1 MISSTQPRGPG
12 LVAALIIIAAA
23 PYLSSCSVT
32 NQVVSG
38 GHSTEYDLPVG
49 NIAAHGLAMITPSAA
64 TGQETNRQALAMGFA
79 EVIQDRYPDANVVAL
94 PQLLSAVNRSGLAGE
109 YTQMFNDYETTGI
122 LERDSLQ
129 RLAAACQVR
138 YIGHLDLQ
146 DFDQWSNRRFGVLG
160 LRLVE
165 TKQAS
170 MRVFLQIW
178 DAQTGNI
185 VWEGS
190 EELAF
195 AYDTGMER
203 PVTFTTVVEQAANAM
218 LDRFP
223 QGDHSHETRHVDL
236 HVRTAGPMPVKQTL

>member
-1 MISSTQPRGPG
+1 MISITQTRGYSGVP
-12 LVAALIIIAAA
+12 VFIFIAT
-23 PYLSSCSVT
+23 LSCLAGCSVT
-32 NQVVSG
+32 NQVMSG

-49 NIAAHGLAMITPSAA
+49 GVAEQGLALITPSAA
-64 TGQETNRQALAMGFA
+64 TGQETNRHALAMGFA
-79 EVIQDRYPDANVVAL
+79 EVIQERYPGAHVVAL
-94 PQLLSAVNRSGLAGE
+94 PQLLSAVNRSGLAAE
-109 YTQMFNDYETTGI
+109 YTQMFEDYETTGI
-122 LERDSLQ
+122 LELESL
-129 RLAAACQVR
+129 RKLAAACQVR

-146 DFDQWSNRRFGVLG
+146 NFEQSSNRRFGFFG
-160 LRLVE
+160 LRLLD

-170 MRVFLQIW
+170 IRVFLQVW

-203 PVTFTTVVEQAANAM
+203 PVTFTTVVEEAANGM

-223 QGDHSHETRHVDL
+223 QGRRSNETRHVDL
-236 HVRTAGPMPVKQTL
+236 TASVSEPELY